1 MSSTAENSGF
11 DIDRQQVGKV
21 YARALLGATAKLG
34 STGAVLDEFQS
45 LIRDVLDQMPGF
57 DAVLASPRVTS
68 DQKLA
73 ILDKAFT
80 GRMREELLVFLKVV
94 AGKGRLDC
102 LRAMLRESLRLDNE
116 ARGVVE
122 VRVSTAYAVTRDVQD
137 SVSTA
142 LSSALSSEVEMQY
155 NVLPGL
161 IGGMVVRVG
170 DRVFDGSV
178 VNRLEQLRGHAL
190 QGTFQ
195 EMIGTLD
202 RFTASE
208 VL

>member
-1 MSSTAENSGF
+1 M
-11 DIDRQQVGKV
+11 
-21 YARALLGATAKLG
+21 
-34 STGAVLDEFQS
+34 
-45 LIRDVLDQMPGF
+45 
-57 DAVLASPRVTS
+57 
-68 DQKLA
+68 
-73 ILDKAFT
+73 
-80 GRMREELLVFLKVV
+80 
-94 AGKGRLDC
+94 
-102 LRAMLRESLRLDNE
+102 
-116 ARGVVE
+116 VE

-137 SVSTA
+137 SVSAA

>member
-45 LIRDVLDQMPGF
+45 LIRDVLDQTPGF
-57 DAVLASPRVTS
+57 DAVLASPRVTL

-73 ILDKAFT
+73 ILDKAFA

-122 VRVSTAYAVTRDVQD
+122 VRVSTAHAVTRDVQD
-137 SVSTA
+137 SVSAA
-142 LSSALSSEVEMQY
+142 LSAALSSEVEMQY

>member
-21 YARALLGATAKLG
+21 YARALLGATAKLD

-73 ILDKAFT
+73 ILDKAFA

-116 ARGVVE
+116 VRGVVE
-122 VRVSTAYAVTRDVQD
+122 VRVSTAHAVTRDVQD
-137 SVSTA
+137 SVSAA

>member
-21 YARALLGATAKLG
+21 YARALLGATAKLD

-73 ILDKAFT
+73 ILDKAFA

-122 VRVSTAYAVTRDVQD
+122 VRVSTAHAVTRDVQD
-137 SVSTA
+137 SVSAA

>member
-34 STGAVLDEFQS
+34 STVAVLDEFQS

-73 ILDKAFT
+73 ILDKAFA

-102 LRAMLRESLRLDNE
+102 LRAMLREAQCLDNE

-122 VRVSTAYAVTRDVQD
+122 VRVSTARAVTRDVQD
-137 SVSTA
+137 SVSAA

>member
-21 YARALLGATAKLG
+21 YARALLGATAKLD

-45 LIRDVLDQMPGF
+45 LIRDVLDQIPGF

-73 ILDKAFT
+73 ILDKAFA

-137 SVSTA
+137 SVSAA
-142 LSSALSSEVEMQY
+142 LSAALSSEVEMQY

>member
-73 ILDKAFT
+73 ILDKAFA

-122 VRVSTAYAVTRDVQD
+122 VRVSTAYALTRDVQD
-137 SVSTA
+137 SVSAA

>member
-21 YARALLGATAKLG
+21 YARALLGATAKLD

-45 LIRDVLDQMPGF
+45 LIRDVLDQIPGF

-73 ILDKAFT
+73 ILDKAFA

>member
-122 VRVSTAYAVTRDVQD
+122 VRVSTAYALTRDVQD
-137 SVSTA
+137 SVSAA

>member
-122 VRVSTAYAVTRDVQD
+122 VRVSTAHAVTRDVQD
-137 SVSTA
+137 SVSAA

>member
-21 YARALLGATAKLG
+21 YARALLGATAKLD

-45 LIRDVLDQMPGF
+45 LIRDVLDQIPGF

-73 ILDKAFT
+73 ILDKAFA

-137 SVSTA
+137 SVSAA

-190 QGTFQ
+190 QGPFQ

>member
-21 YARALLGATAKLG
+21 YARALLGATAKLD

-45 LIRDVLDQMPGF
+45 LIRDVLDQIPGF

-73 ILDKAFT
+73 ILDKAFA

-137 SVSTA
+137 SVSAA